1 MENTFKTTISLVN
14 PANTTERADTILKNV
29 KQEMKMIP
37 NMYLAMANT
46 PELLETYIYGYKK
59 FRQDSGFTPQEQ
71 EVVFLTIS
79 YENGCDYCLAAHSI
93 VADFQSKVPL
103 NVTEA
108 IRNGEEIPDPRLKA
122 LSEFTKIMLNKRGR
136 PSKEDVDKFLSAGF
150 SQEQILAVILAI
162 SVKTISNYTNH
173 IFQTPL
179 DAAFK
184 VREWKGYKV
193 AGKIVQF
200 FRGN

>member
-1 MENTFKTTISLVN
+1 MNNTFKTTLELVN
-14 PANTTERADTILKNV
+14 PTNTTERAGTILENV

-46 PELLETYIYGYKK
+46 PELLETYLYGYKK
-59 FRQDSGFTPQEQ
+59 FRKDSGFTPQEQ

-79 YENGCDYCLAAHSI
+79 FENGCDYCLAAHSL

-103 NVTEA
+103 EVTEA
-108 IRNGEEIPDPRLKA
+108 IRNGEEIIDPRLKA
-122 LSEFTKIMLNKRGR
+122 LSEFTKILLNKRGR
-136 PSKEDVDKFLSAGF
+136 PSQEDVDKFLNAGF
-150 SQEQILAVILAI
+150 SQEQILAIILAI

-179 DAAFK
+179 DTAFK
-184 VREWKGYKV
+184 VREWKGYKT

-200 FRGN
+200 FSGV

>member
-1 MENTFKTTISLVN
+1 MENTFKTNLGLVN
-14 PANTTERADTILKNV
+14 PASTTERAETILKNV

-37 NMYLAMANT
+37 NMYLAMANS
-46 PELLETYIYGYKK
+46 PGLLETYLYGYKK

-103 NVTEA
+103 DVTEA
-108 IRNGEEIPDPRLKA
+108 IRNGEEITDPRLKA

-136 PSKEDVDKFLSAGF
+136 PSQEEVEQFLKEGF
-150 SQEQILAVILAI
+150 SQEQILAIILAI

-173 IFQTPL
+173 VFQTPL
-179 DAAFK
+179 DTAFK
-184 VREWKGYKV
+184 VREWKGYKT
-193 AGKIVQF
+193 AGKIFQF
-200 FRGN
+200 FSGD

>member
-1 MENTFKTTISLVN
+1 MHNTFKTTLELVN
-14 PANTTERADTILKNV
+14 PAKTDERAETILKNV

-46 PELLETYIYGYKK
+46 PELLETYLYGYKK
-59 FRQDSGFTPQEQ
+59 FRKDAGFSPQEQ
-71 EVVFLTIS
+71 EVIFLTIS

-93 VADFQSKVPL
+93 VADFQSKVPMD
-103 NVTEA
+103 VTEA
-108 IRNGEEIPDPRLKA
+108 IRNGEEISDSKLKA
-122 LSEFTKIMLNKRGR
+122 LSEFTMTMLNKRGR
-136 PSKEDVDKFLSAGF
+136 PAQEDVDKFLTAGY
-150 SQEQILAVILAI
+150 SQKHILSIILAI

-173 IFQTPL
+173 LFHTPL

-200 FRGN
+200 FRGS